1 MVRPLAYDHESFT
14 KVNTILGSKLVTVT
28 AQKEVILSAGAVNT
42 PHVLLHSGIGDK
54 NELKKLNIPSTLNLP
69 SVGKNLSDHPGLG
82 FSYAA
87 NSTKTTDT

>member
-1 MVRPLAYDHESFT
+1 MI
-14 KVNTILGSKLVTVT
+14 NIILGSKLVKVT

-54 NELKKLNIPSTLNLP
+54 DELKQLNIPSTLNLP

-87 NSTKTTDT
+87 NSTKTIDR